1 MFVGLKKS
9 RTFASRLLSKVYKSL
24 ILRMLIILCPVVRS
38 VRKKKLFFSSNIL
51 KKI

>member
-9 RTFASRLLSKVYKSL
+9 RTFESRLLSKVYKSL
-24 ILRMLIILCPVVRS
+24 ILSVLIILCPGMKGIQ
-38 VRKKKLFFSSNIL
+38 KKKLFFSSNIL